1 MKILTLIVILRIKIL
16 ITVRMIIRTAEE
28 VMVIITT
35 IIIII
40 IIILIIIIIIV
51 TKKTSRKA
59 DLKKHFDLK
68 KVK

>member
-35 IIIII
+35 TIIIII
-40 IIILIIIIIIV
+40 IIIIIIV

>member
-35 IIIII
+35 TII
-40 IIILIIIIIIV
+40 IIIIIIV

>member
-35 IIIII
+35 TI
-40 IIILIIIIIIV
+40 IIIIIIV

>member
-35 IIIII
+35 TTIII
-40 IIILIIIIIIV
+40 IIIIIIV

>member
-35 IIIII
+35 TIIII
-40 IIILIIIIIIV
+40 IIIIIIV

>member
-35 IIIII
+35 TIMIII
-40 IIILIIIIIIV
+40 IIIIIIV

>member
-35 IIIII
+35 TIII
-40 IIILIIIIIIV
+40 IIIIIIV

>member
-35 IIIII
+35 TIMIIII
-40 IIILIIIIIIV
+40 IIIIIIV